1 MKTVPVITTYALA
14 AFSALATELPTD
26 FKVFFSNNITP
37 EISSMLRFEDD
48 ELILADGTKISAV
61 TVKRTADLNLR
72 EAQPDKT
79 VKYAAAVGAIYAGR
93 PQTLRIGMGAD
104 WWFDCYC
111 NGKYIYGTTDS
122 GNGSWPPRST
132 DYIFDLPLRAGRND
146 LVIFTRSGVG
156 GWNLVMDVQN
166 DSKEVNLPKL
176 SDVKPKIVFGPYLT
190 NPGNTTATISCVVRG
205 RQPLELQYRKKGES
219 IWQKKQILRGGQLL
233 DEGPVMRFDLEN
245 LQPGS
250 IYEYRLLKRTGPDL
264 RTAEPGAVQEFRTFD
279 KKGENFSFWIMADTH
294 KSKIDK
300 LAMLQ
305 QLLNS
310 RPELQKAD
318 MFVHLGDISSN
329 MDDIELA
336 LFDSFLKGIPAHQ
349 PIVAV
354 RGNHE
359 FDGEQAGRYM
369 KYLGSREHK
378 SYQAFKLGNIFFIA
392 LDTGHHLPKDSTNSF
407 QKYTGLNELDTLLAE
422 QTLWL
427 QEVVKTPE
435 FRNADCRI
443 VFAHVAPH
451 AQVDSFKHMIPR
463 LQKMTAPLFKGS
475 PAKYPVDLWFAGHT
489 HVYKV
494 APADK
499 NWQFPVLIPGG
510 GARKAGDAAAVLVK
524 VKNNTVYLETIH
536 SNGTTNDRFVLNT
549 KVKPAVLEVVKTLP

>member
-1 MKTVPVITTYALA
+1 
-14 AFSALATELPTD
+14 
-26 FKVFFSNNITP
+26 
-37 EISSMLRFEDD
+37 MLRFEDD

-72 EAQPDKT
+72 KIQPDKT
-79 VKYAAAVGAIYAGR
+79 VKYAAAIGAIYAGR

-122 GNGSWPPRST
+122 GNGSWPPRSN

-156 GWNLVMDVQN
+156 GWNLVMDVLN
-166 DSKEVNLPKL
+166 DSREVNLPKQPII
-176 SDVKPKIVFGPYLT
+176 KPQIVFGPYLT
-190 NPGNTTATISCVVRG
+190 NPGNTTASISCIVRG
-205 RQPLELQYRKKGES
+205 RQPLELEYRKKGEK

-233 DEGPVMRFDLEN
+233 DEGPVMRFDLDN

-250 IYEYRLLKRTGPDL
+250 LYEYRILKRTGPDL

-318 MFVHLGDISSN
+318 MFVHLGDFNSYI
-329 MDDIELA
+329 DDIELEV
-336 LFDSFLKGIPAHQ
+336 FDSFLKLIPPHQ
-349 PIVAV
+349 YIVHT

-359 FDGEQAGRYM
+359 FDGEQAGRYL
-369 KYLGSREHK
+369 KYLGSWDNR
-378 SYQAFKLGNIFFIA
+378 SYQTFKLGDICFMA
-392 LDTGHHLPKDSTNSF
+392 LDTGHHLPPDSTNSF
-407 QKYTGLNELDTLLAE
+407 QRYTGLNELDTLLAE
-422 QTLWL
+422 QTVWL
-427 QEVVKTPE
+427 EKVVKSDD
-435 FRNADCRI
+435 FRNAGQRI
-443 VFAHVAPH
+443 VFAHIAPH
-451 AQVDSFKHMIPR
+451 SQKDEFDHILPR
-463 LQKMTAPLFKGS
+463 LHKMTENLFKGS
-475 PAKYPVDLWFAGHT
+475 PAAHPIQLWFAGHI
-489 HVYKV
+489 HKYQAV
-494 APADK
+494 AAD
-499 NWQFPVLIPGG
+499 NAWQFPVITLGG
-510 GARKAGDAAAVLVK
+510 GAKKILSGAALYVEVKGKNIRISVINSDGSTLEEFTLQDAGLVK
-524 VKNNTVYLETIH
+524 IEQ
-536 SNGTTNDRFVLNT
+536 
-549 KVKPAVLEVVKTLP
+549 